1 MKELK
6 AAAGEASN
14 LLKSLANP
22 LRLQILCELAMGE
35 QSVGDIA
42 RDLGIRDTVVSQHL
56 ALLRREGIVGNR
68 RDAQTIYYRVES
80 DAARRV
86 LETLH
91 KLYCAPAK
99 PKRGR

>member
-22 LRLQILCELAMGE
+22 LRLQILCELATGE
-35 QSVGDIA
+35 QSVGEIA
-42 RDLGIRDTVVSQHL
+42 RELGIRDTVVSQHL

-80 DAARRV
+80 DAARRL

-91 KLYCAPAK
+91 KLYCAA
-99 PKRGR
+99 PKSRRK